1 MPAADP
7 SPTVKSAMRTL
18 DILELLARQ
27 ERALSA
33 SEISVTLNIPVSSLS
48 YLLTTLLD
56 RNYLSRERR
65 SYRLGPAIA
74 RFTPAAAEPRLAE
87 RVAPI
92 VRAISRDLNETVG
105 FFVLR
110 GFELESLASETGQ
123 QALRYAL
130 DVGQRA
136 PLHAFAAGKAL
147 LATFPEKDLKRYFRT
162 VTREAYTPTT
172 ITAEADLRAA
182 LDKVRST
189 GVARTSEE
197 YTPGIAGIGR
207 AAFVDGK
214 PAGAFSFALPT
225 GRLTPEVE
233 REAVR
238 LLGRA
243 ASLLAGDRKNGG
255 TG

>member
-1 MPAADP
+1 MTTEPA
-7 SPTVKSAMRTL
+7 PTVKSAMRTL

-33 SEISVTLNIPVSSLS
+33 SEISVTLGIPVSSLS

-56 RNYLSRERR
+56 RHYLARERR

-74 RFTPAAAEPRLAE
+74 RFSPAAAEPRLAE

-92 VRAISRDLNETVG
+92 VRAVSRDLNETVG

-110 GFELESLASETGQ
+110 GFEIESLATENGL
-123 QALRYAL
+123 QALRYSL
-130 DVGQRA
+130 EVGRRV

-147 LATFPEKDLKRYFRT
+147 LATFPEKSLKRYFQS

-172 ITAEADLRAA
+172 IVAEADLRAA
-182 LDKVRST
+182 LDEVRRT
-189 GVARTSEE
+189 GIARTREE

-207 AAFVDGK
+207 AAFVGGK
-214 PAGAFSFALPT
+214 PAGAFSIALPT

-243 ASLLAGDRKNGG
+243 AALLAGDRKNGG
-255 TG
+255 AG